1 MKTFSQLQKEQ
12 AEKIRTEHI
21 RKNYMVLKNV
31 HIFKKYFPN
40 IELLALASNMDLWEE
55 VDIGSIL

>member
-31 HIFKKYFPN
+31 HIFKKYFDN
-40 IELLALASNMDLWEE
+40 IELLALASNIDLWEE
-55 VDIGSIL
+55 VDIETIL

>member
-21 RKNYMVLKNV
+21 RKNNMVLNNS

-40 IELLALASNMDLWEE
+40 IESLALASNMDLWED
-55 VDIGSIL
+55 VDLESIL

>member
-21 RKNYMVLKNV
+21 RKNDLVIHNA

-40 IELLALASNMDLWEE
+40 IELLALASNIDLWEE
-55 VDIGSIL
+55 VDLESIL

>member
-21 RKNYMVLKNV
+21 RKNDMVIHNA
-31 HIFKKYFPN
+31 HIFKKYYPDILDYALTSN
-40 IELLALASNMDLWEE
+40 IRLDADVDLE
-55 VDIGSIL
+55 SIL